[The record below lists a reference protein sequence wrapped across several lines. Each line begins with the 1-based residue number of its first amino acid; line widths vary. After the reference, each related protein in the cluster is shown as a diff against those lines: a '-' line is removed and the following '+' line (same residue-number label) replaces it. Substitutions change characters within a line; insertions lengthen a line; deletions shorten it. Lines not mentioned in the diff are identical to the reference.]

1 MPSRLKSLE
10 LHGYKT
16 FANRTTFQF
25 AETVTAIVGPN
36 GSGKSNVADSLRWV
50 LGEQSYS
57 LLRAKKTEDMI
68 FSGSENRPRAGMASV
83 TITFDNSDSWLPIDF
98 SEVAITRRA
107 HRDGLN
113 EYLINGQRVRLK
125 DVSEL
130 LAQSGLAERTYTVIG
145 QGLVDAAL
153 SLRADE
159 RRRLFEEAAGI
170 GLHRS
175 RREDA
180 LRRLETTRRNLERV
194 EDILA
199 ELKPRLSSLERQARR
214 AQEYDQVRADLQVL
228 LREWYGYHWHNS
240 QNELAEARQA
250 VQAQELKLE
259 EAGRQQAEVD
269 EQMAALRQKAGVLRT
284 DLNAWHR
291 TLAELHRQRE
301 AFSRELAVS
310 EERER
315 ALCDQQANAQTGIAN
330 LDQEVAFHQE
340 QLTALAQEME
350 RLSVDLN
357 ESKTQLEAA
366 RQSMTKR
373 QAERAGVERGIQATR
388 QELAGLNSRQG
399 QGQARLAESQSQ
411 AERLRKSVDGAVQ
424 ALAKAEA
431 DRQAA
436 DQSHQTMRHAVQG
449 AERTF
454 QAAEESL
461 AVQRQRA
468 EAADMLRRQALDER
482 AALAAELARLKAQVD
497 VLEQAEAALAGY
509 ASGTRLLLQAAR
521 QQRLSGTRGAL
532 SSFLEAPPA
541 LEKAIASVLGE
552 FLDAVVLD
560 GEADQ
565 ALDLLQDANGRGVVL
580 PLEWVRA
587 PATVHGLPEA
597 EDVLGVAAS
606 LVQAP
611 DWLKPAVDLLLGQ
624 VVVVRDRKAARRAL
638 ERQPYGV
645 RAVTLRGE
653 VFHASGPASAGA
665 GGESASEQTLLSR
678 GRQRR
683 EAQAARSKLEGQLG
697 EIDGRLAQL
706 EDEVKRLR
714 LETQR
719 AQQSVD
725 QTRQELQKASRALEQ
740 SRAALDAADRQV
752 RWAQDQRQRL
762 AADLEH
768 NQSET
773 ARLSKD
779 LAGLEQRLGQVRQ
792 TLRQQNA
799 QLESLSLD
807 EFQAQLAHWT
817 TRAAVAER
825 ALSDARS
832 RQQERQAMLERSRR
846 SQAELKTRLDGWQ
859 AALQELQARRA
870 ALRQEETAMSEKIAA
885 LNDQIGPAEAE
896 LDDLEKQQVEFQQVE
911 AAARQ
916 GVSMAEHFHAQTR
929 ITLAR
934 RQEALQSLQR
944 RIEEDFGLVA
954 FEYTAQVSGP
964 TPLPLDGMVEQL
976 PIVRRLS
983 LEIEENIKRQ
993 RAQLRRIG
1001 AVNPE
1006 AQAEYQDVKQR
1017 FEFLSGQVSDL
1028 NKAEEDVRQVISELD
1043 ALMEREFR
1051 RTFEAVGVEFRQI
1064 FTRLFGGGTA
1074 RLILTEP
1081 DEVST
1086 TGIEIEARLPGR
1098 RMQTLSLLSGGERSL
1113 TAAALIFA
1121 LLRVSPTPFC
1131 VLDEVDAMLDE
1142 ANVGRFRDL
1151 LRELSERTQFVVV
1164 THNRNTVQIA
1174 DIIYGVTMGRDAS
1187 SQVLSLKLDEVG
1199 QVLEK

>member
-16 FANRTTFQF
+16 FANRTVFEF
-25 AETVTAIVGPN
+25 ADTVTAIVGPN
-36 GSGKSNVADSLRWV
+36 GSGKSNIADSLRWV

-68 FSGSENRPRAGMASV
+68 FSGSENRPRAGLASA
-83 TITFDNSDSWLPIDF
+83 TITFDNSDNWLPIDF

-175 RREDA
+175 RREEV

-199 ELKPRLSSLERQARR
+199 ELKPRLGSLERQARR
-214 AQEYDQVRADLQVL
+214 AQEYEQVRADLQVL

-250 VQAQELKLE
+250 VQTQEAKLAEAQRQQVGIDEKM
-259 EAGRQQAEVD
+259 AGLRQQAG
-269 EQMAALRQKAGVLRT
+269 ALRT
-284 DLNAWHR
+284 DLNGWHR

-301 AFSRELAVS
+301 AFSRDLAVS

-315 ALCDQQANAQTGIAN
+315 ALHDQQAGAQASAAN

-340 QLTALAQEME
+340 QLIAVAQEME
-350 RLSVDLN
+350 RLSAELA
-357 ESKTQLEAA
+357 ESKAQLDTARRAMAA
-366 RQSMTKR
+366 R
-373 QAERAGVERGIQATR
+373 QAERTAVERSIQTAR
-388 QELAGLNSRQG
+388 QELSGLNARQG
-399 QGQARLAESQSQ
+399 QGQARLAESQAQ
-411 AERLRKSVDGAVQ
+411 VERLRKSVEGAVQ
-424 ALAKAEA
+424 GLAKAERE
-431 DRQAA
+431 RQAA
-436 DQSHQTMRHAVQG
+436 DNSFQTMRHAVQR
-449 AERTF
+449 AE
-454 QAAEESL
+454 QAYQTAEESL
-461 AVQRQRA
+461 AVQRQRG
-468 EAADMLRRQALDER
+468 EAADMLRRQAQDER
-482 AALAAELARLKAQVD
+482 SALAAELARLKAQIN
-497 VLEQAEAALAGY
+497 VLEQAEAAFAGY

-521 QQRLSGTRGAL
+521 QQRLAGARGAL
-532 SSFLEAPPA
+532 SSFLEAPPT
-541 LEKAIASVLGE
+541 LEKAIAAALGE
-552 FLDAVVLD
+552 FLDAVLLESD
-560 GEADQ
+560 SDQ
-565 ALDLLQDANGRGVVL
+565 ALDLLQDSNGRGVIL
-580 PLEWVRA
+580 PLDRLQP
-587 PATVHGLPEA
+587 PASLHNLPED
-597 EDVLGVAAS
+597 EDVLGVAAT

-611 DWLKPAVDLLLGQ
+611 DGVKAAVDLLLGQ
-624 VVVVRDRKAARRAL
+624 VIIVRDRRAARRAL
-638 ERQPYGV
+638 ESQPHGV

-653 VFHASGPASAGA
+653 VLYASGPASAGS

-683 EAQAARSKLEGQLG
+683 EAQAARSRVEAQLG
-697 EIDGRLAQL
+697 ETDAQLAQL
-706 EDEVKRLR
+706 DGEVKRLR
-714 LETQR
+714 QETQR
-719 AQQSVD
+719 AQEAVD
-725 QTRQELQKASRALEQ
+725 QARQELQKSSRALDQ
-740 SRAALDAADRQV
+740 ARAALDAADRQV

-762 AADLEH
+762 DVDQQR

-773 ARLSKD
+773 TRLAEE
-779 LAGLEQRLGQVRQ
+779 LAGLDKRLGEVRQ
-792 TLRQQNA
+792 TLRQHNA
-799 QLESLSLD
+799 QLEALSLD
-807 EFQAQLAHWT
+807 EFQAQLAHWS
-817 TRAAVAER
+817 TRSAVTER
-825 ALSDARS
+825 ALSETNS
-832 RQQERQAMLERSRR
+832 RQQERQTMLERSRR
-846 SQAELKTRLDGWQ
+846 SQAELQTRVGEWQ
-859 AALQELQARRA
+859 TALQTLQARRA
-870 ALRQEETAMSEKIAA
+870 ALRQDETAVSEKIAA
-885 LNDQIGPAEAE
+885 LNAQIEPAEAG
-896 LDDLEKQQVEFQQVE
+896 LQDLEKQQAGLQQSE
-911 AAARQ
+911 AAGRQ

-964 TPLPLDGMVEQL
+964 TPLPLGGMVEQL

-983 LEIEENIKRQ
+983 PDIDENIKRQ

-1006 AQAEYQDVKQR
+1006 AQAEYLEVKQR
-1017 FEFLSGQVSDL
+1017 FEFLTGQVKDL
-1028 NKAEEDVRQVISELD
+1028 EQAEQDVRRVIEELD
-1043 ALMEREFR
+1043 VLMEREFR

-1074 RLILTEP
+1074 RLLLTDP
-1081 DEVST
+1081 NEVTT

-1098 RMQTLSLLSGGERSL
+1098 RMQSLSLLSGGERSL
-1113 TAAALIFA
+1113 TAAALVFA
-1121 LLRVSPTPFC
+1121 LLKVSPTPFC

-1151 LRELSERTQFVVV
+1151 LRELSERTQFLIV
-1164 THNRNTVQIA
+1164 THNRNTVQVA
-1174 DIIYGVTMGRDAS
+1174 DIIYGITMGRDTS
-1187 SQVLSLKLDEVG
+1187 SQVLSLKLDEVN
-1199 QVLEK
+1199 QVFE